1 MSVEKKKGLELIKLS
16 SINKGTSATVLRE
29 SVYLNTKSFF
39 WSFPNLYS
47 KNTIFH
53 FNERLTRQ
61 NDGDRW
67 SEIPEIFSQ
76 RLNAC
81 LEASFYMHLPFLSM
95 Q

>member
-39 WSFPNLYS
+39 RSFPNLYS

-61 NDGDRW
+61 NDGDRCR
-67 SEIPEIFSQ
+67 PEIFSQ

-81 LEASFYMHLPFLSM
+81 LGASFSHLPFLSM